1 MTMTTTEYSHK
12 VVGPFWHTGDRMAL
26 VLAKDPISSNLPP
39 EDNKAVNAARFVFEG
54 DRVMHDLAE
63 VQRASQHLQPSGSGS
78 RQAEQSASSAKGFGE
93 NIGKSS

>member
-63 VQRASQHLQPSGSGS
+63 VQRASRKTG
-78 RQAEQSASSAKGFGE
+78 
-93 NIGKSS
+93 IV